1 MRVVI
6 SVFFCLC
13 SVLRHLGGTHGCLR
27 LLRDFEHD
35 GHLCISME
43 MYGENLQSFM
53 KRKGKVNCSICW
65 VLMVNCSICW
75 VLMVEI
81 VQERATHTLGGRTT
95 CPNNLGISTWNA
107 RLRRK

>member
-1 MRVVI
+1 VRVVI

-53 KRKGKVNCSICW
+53 KRKGKVNS
-65 VLMVNCSICW
+65 SICW

-81 VQERATHTLGGRTT
+81 V
-95 CPNNLGISTWNA
+95 
-107 RLRRK
+107 K

>member
-1 MRVVI
+1 MRVVVI

-53 KRKGKVNCSICW
+53 KRKGQVNSSIRW
-65 VLMVNCSICW
+65 VP
-75 VLMVEI
+75 MVEI
-81 VQERATHTLGGRTT
+81 VKERATQKHLERTT
-95 CPNNLGISTWNA
+95 CPNNLGISTRNA
-107 RLRRK
+107 RLRRM